1 MRHKR
6 RDFATGTG
14 QVESQSI
21 DKIIFSATENE
32 LQFEAERII
41 GRRLSEDELAYA
53 CKGIEW
59 GLGTGIEIVF
69 AAAIKQSVILAG

>member
-1 MRHKR
+1 M
-6 RDFATGTG
+6 GTE
-14 QVESQSI
+14 QVGSESI
-21 DKIIFSATENE
+21 NKIIFSVTEDE

-41 GRRLSEDELAYA
+41 GRRLTEDELAYA

-69 AAAIKQSVILAG
+69 AAAIKQSAILAG

>member
-1 MRHKR
+1 MDAGK
-6 RDFATGTG
+6 
-14 QVESQSI
+14 VESQSI
-21 DKIIFSATENE
+21 DKIIFSVTENE

-41 GRRLSEDELAYA
+41 GRSLTDDELAYA

-69 AAAIKQSVILAG
+69 NSAIRQSVILAREDSQP

>member
-1 MRHKR
+1 VKSEANDR
-6 RDFATGTG
+6 
-14 QVESQSI
+14 V
-21 DKIIFSATENE
+21 IFSVTEDE

-41 GRRLSEDELAYA
+41 GRRLSDDELAYA

-59 GLGTGIEIVF
+59 GIGTGIEIVF

>member
-1 MRHKR
+1 MKSE
-6 RDFATGTG
+6 G
-14 QVESQSI
+14 I
-21 DKIIFSATENE
+21 DRVIFSVTEDE

-41 GRRLSEDELAYA
+41 GRRLTDDELAYA
-53 CKGIEW
+53 CDGIEW

>member
-1 MRHKR
+1 MKSEANDR
-6 RDFATGTG
+6 
-14 QVESQSI
+14 V
-21 DKIIFSATENE
+21 IFSVTEDE

-41 GRRLSEDELAYA
+41 GRRLSDDELAYA

-59 GLGTGIEIVF
+59 GIGTGIEIVF